1 MISHDFKSLNDFGNG
16 FQLFHFCFLHVFLQL
31 LFALLLLPLLL
42 LLFVNK
48 GNFTGDWGLLNKH
61 SCRPPINSQLS
72 RNLIELPGVQFR
84 IFRAKLTTSATA
96 TATATTNATS
106 STSASEICNCNC
118 NQTANNSRIYNCL
131 ELPELSHVFSPKKL
145 PLHNCFIPCRHFKV
159 VIRVHSKIVKL

>member
-1 MISHDFKSLNDFGNG
+1 LATVFNYYISVFFM
-16 FQLFHFCFLHVFLQL
+16 FFLQL
-31 LFALLLLPLLL
+31 LFALLLLSLLLLL

-84 IFRAKLTTSATA
+84 IFVAKLTTSAIAIA

-106 STSASEICNCNC
+106 STSASEICNCN
-118 NQTANNSRIYNCL
+118 QTANNSRIYNYL
-131 ELPELSHVFSPKKL
+131 ELFGLSHVFSPQ
-145 PLHNCFIPCRHFKV
+145 KV
-159 VIRVHSKIVKL
+159 ATS